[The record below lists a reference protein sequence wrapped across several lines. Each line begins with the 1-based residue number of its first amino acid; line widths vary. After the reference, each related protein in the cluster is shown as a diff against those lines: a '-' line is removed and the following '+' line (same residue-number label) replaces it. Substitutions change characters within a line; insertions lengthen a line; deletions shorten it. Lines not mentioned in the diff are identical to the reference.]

1 MYIKAIV
8 KDCLFLVENNQKMKY
23 NRIHNIRKEE
33 IKVIELLSPVGDF
46 ECLKAA
52 VQNGADSVY
61 FGANMFSARA
71 FAANFGDEELEK
83 AINYAKIRGVKT
95 NLTLN
100 TLIKDSE
107 FEDAYNIAKKAY
119 EFGVDAIIVQDM
131 GLAMKLIKD
140 FPDLDIHG
148 STQMTVHNLEGALE
162 LQKLGFK
169 RVVLSRELSA
179 NEIENI
185 CKNVDIEV
193 ETFIHGALCMS
204 YSGQCLFSSMI
215 GGRSGNRGKCAQTCR
230 LPFELYENDNM
241 IDKGYLLSPRDL
253 CGLEYIPFLIKAGV
267 KCFKIEGRMKTP
279 EYVATVTRI
288 YRKYIDIAINLL
300 DGQEYKID
308 EQDKKEL
315 LQVFNRGG
323 FSAGHLDEIANTD
336 LVFKEKSNNMGIFLG
351 TIMEFNKPKGLITL
365 KLNEDLDLGDS
376 ISIEKETGKYTISE
390 LVKNNQ
396 NVKNAKVGDVV
407 TIGRM
412 KGNISIKDKVYK
424 LESKELTKKALESFE
439 NENRKTYLNIKI
451 SIKRNEKIK
460 LEIENSLN
468 VSIEYDYIP
477 LNAENKPLDREKI
490 IAQFSKTNDAPFE
503 FRNFDI
509 ELDDGLFLPVSVL
522 NDLRRTI
529 LSEYEIKI
537 VSSFKRVSKFELDRL
552 PGDGQTKENVQ
563 NKKISLLLNQ
573 LNLDFDYTKLKEVD
587 KLYIPLEYFG
597 SVKYE
602 QILEQLKNNKM
613 YVYMPTIIRKKYRDR
628 AVDIL
633 NKACNKYDL
642 CGIVI
647 SNISQLNL
655 IREIRNDVHKLE
667 IIANY
672 TMNIYN
678 KNTIEELRKMGIS
691 KFTVSPELNK
701 ESILDLC
708 DNKNMELIVYS
719 NIPVMT
725 ANYCFLGKAN
735 KCPREC
741 SGKCSNKNKYYLKD
755 RMGFKFR
762 VIPNN
767 AQTITTIYNCKTTSI
782 SPKDFNSDT
791 VRIDILNENIDEINE
806 IVSVVSSGS
815 RMEGQEFT
823 NSNMNREI

>member
-1 MYIKAIV
+1 
-8 KDCLFLVENNQKMKY
+8 MKY
-23 NRIHNIRKEE
+23 NRIHNIGKEE
-33 IKVIELLSPVGDF
+33 VELIELLSPVGDF
-46 ECLKAA
+46 KCLKAA

-71 FAANFGDEELEK
+71 FAENFGEKELEQ

-100 TLIKDSE
+100 TLIKDNE

-119 EFGVDAIIVQDM
+119 ELGIDAIIVQDL

-148 STQMTVHNLEGALE
+148 STQMTIHNLEGASQ
-162 LQKLGFK
+162 LQALGFK

-179 NEIENI
+179 YEIENI
-185 CKNVDIEV
+185 CQNVDIEV
-193 ETFIHGALCMS
+193 EAFIHGALCMS

-215 GGRSGNRGKCAQTCR
+215 GGRSGNRGRCAQTCR

-267 KCFKIEGRMKTP
+267 KCLKIEGRMKTP

-288 YRKYIDIAINLL
+288 YRKYIDMALNLK
-300 DGQEYKID
+300 DGHEYKID

-323 FSAGHLDEIANTD
+323 FSAGHLDEEANTD

-351 TIMEFNKPKGLITL
+351 TIKEFNRQKGLITL
-365 KLNEDLDLGDS
+365 KLNEDIDIGDS
-376 ISIEKETGKYTISE
+376 ISTEKETGKYTISE
-390 LVKNNQ
+390 LMKNNQ
-396 NVKNAKVGDVV
+396 NIKSAKAGDIV

-424 LESKELTKKALESFE
+424 LESKELTRKAFESFD
-439 NENRKTYLNIKI
+439 NENKKIYLSIKI
-451 SIKRNEKIK
+451 SIKKNKKIK
-460 LEIENSLN
+460 IEIENGLS
-468 VSIEYDYIP
+468 VSVEYDYVP
-477 LNAENKPLDREKI
+477 LNAENKPLDREKV
-490 IAQFSKTNDAPFE
+490 IAQFSKTNDTPFE
-503 FRNFDI
+503 FEKFDI
-509 ELDDGLFLPVSVL
+509 EIDDGLFIPVSVL

-529 LSEYEIKI
+529 LNEYESKLI
-537 VSSFKRVSKFELDRL
+537 SSFKRGSQLELKDL
-552 PGDGQTKENVQ
+552 PGVSVTKENVQ

-573 LNLDFDYTKLKEVD
+573 LNFDFDYTKLTEVD
-587 KLYIPLEYFG
+587 KLYIPLEFFG
-597 SVKYE
+597 GGKYE
-602 QILEQLKNNKM
+602 QILEQLKNNKI
-613 YVYMPTIIRKKYRDR
+613 YIYMPTIIRKKYRDR

-633 NKACNKYDL
+633 NKAFNKYDL
-642 CGIVI
+642 YGIVI

-655 IREIRNDVHKLE
+655 IREIMNHGQKLE

-678 KNTIEELRKMGIS
+678 KSTIQEISKMGIS
-691 KFTVSPELNK
+691 QFTVSPELNK
-701 ESILDLC
+701 DAILSLC
-708 DNKNMELIVYS
+708 NNKNMELIVYS

-725 ANYCFLGKAN
+725 TNYCFLGKTN
-735 KCPREC
+735 KCTHKC
-741 SGKCSNKNKYYLKD
+741 NGKCSTKNKYYIKD

-767 AQTITTIYNCKTTSI
+767 NQTITTIYNCKTTSI
-782 SPKDFNSDT
+782 SPKDFNSDSA
-791 VRIDILNENIDEINE
+791 RIDILNENIDEINE
-806 IVSVVSSGS
+806 IISVVSSGG